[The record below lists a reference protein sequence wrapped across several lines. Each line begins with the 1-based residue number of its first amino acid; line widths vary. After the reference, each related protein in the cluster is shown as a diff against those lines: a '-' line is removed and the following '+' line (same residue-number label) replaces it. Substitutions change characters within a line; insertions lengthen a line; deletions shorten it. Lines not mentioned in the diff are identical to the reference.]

1 VWGYKELPLDDRW
14 TLVEVPYAQFA
25 RLLGFGRGD
34 ANHPKIHMALCLEAS
49 KLKFMYPR
57 NKGGSC
63 RITTDLLP
71 VYAYLNHLFRK
82 TMTSREGDSTTFP
95 PTIKTF

>member
-1 VWGYKELPLDDRW
+1 MHN
-14 TLVEVPYAQFA
+14 
-25 RLLGFGRGD
+25 LLGSLDLEEEMPTTPRY
-34 ANHPKIHMALCLEAS
+34 IWLCLEAS